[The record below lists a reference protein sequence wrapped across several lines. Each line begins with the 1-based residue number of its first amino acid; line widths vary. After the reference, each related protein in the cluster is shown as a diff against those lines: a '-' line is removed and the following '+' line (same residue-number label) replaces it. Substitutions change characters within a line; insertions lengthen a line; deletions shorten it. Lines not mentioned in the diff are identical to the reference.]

1 MQRTHRIRKTKIR
14 KLIAEAFRRM
24 ARGTDGKSAYA
35 STVRF
40 YRSAGQDWTK
50 QLG

>member
-1 MQRTHRIRKTKIR
+1 MQAKKAKTPSRRRI
-14 KLIAEAFRRM
+14 AQAFRRM
-24 ARGTDGKSAYA
+24 ARATDLKSAYA

-40 YRSAGQDWTK
+40 YRSGGQPWAK

>member
-1 MQRTHRIRKTKIR
+1 MQRSTSTRRTKPRKRII
-14 KLIAEAFRRM
+14 EAFRRM
-24 ARGTDGKSAYA
+24 ARGLDGKSAYA

-40 YRSAGQDWTK
+40 YRSGGHAWAK

>member
-1 MQRTHRIRKTKIR
+1 MQPKKRSSTSRRRI
-14 KLIAEAFRRM
+14 AQAFRRM
-24 ARGTDGKSAYA
+24 ARGVDLKSAYA

-40 YRSAGQDWTK
+40 YRSGGHAWAK